1 MMLGIPLAIPLTG
14 CLLYQPSVRAPVEQ
28 ILARTDPFIQLPTW
42 GDFLPIAQTKFG
54 VRIRTVQG
62 TSDHYLS
69 RDTETEKRLAS
80 MPKLALGDRLQFEL
94 IRSLCN
100 QLDIPEKEFGVDI
113 PW

>member
-1 MMLGIPLAIPLTG
+1 MA
-14 CLLYQPSVRAPVEQ
+14 Y
-28 ILARTDPFIQLPTW
+28 PFIQLPTL
-42 GDFLPIAQTKFG
+42 GDFLPMAQTKFG
-54 VRIRTVQG
+54 VRVKMVQG

-69 RDTETEKRLAS
+69 RDTEKGKRLAS

-94 IRSLCN
+94 LRSLCN